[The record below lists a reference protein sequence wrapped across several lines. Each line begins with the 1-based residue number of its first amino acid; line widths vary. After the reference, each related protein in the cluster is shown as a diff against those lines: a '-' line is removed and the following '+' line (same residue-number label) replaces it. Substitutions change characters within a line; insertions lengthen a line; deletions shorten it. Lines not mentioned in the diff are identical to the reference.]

1 MKCECIETNVYK
13 VYLYKTYYK
22 YSKET
27 IEGMLLKILQKL
39 KKIYHF
45 DIYAIFDIDCY
56 IDDNFGMIL
65 DINREYSPFLL
76 YSKNTDIKMRM
87 HEVKF
92 LYETDDFVACIT
104 EYSFGEKRDK
114 PMMLV
119 FFKEENGICDA
130 VRYDA
135 TENNVSG
142 LLNYVKTGKKFTEDH
157 FDKNWDKG
165 MKEILSMCDMVMVD

>member
-27 IEGMLLKILQKL
+27 IESMLLKILQKL
-39 KKIYHF
+39 KKMYHF

-76 YSKNTDIKMRM
+76 YSKMISLCHYI
-87 HEVKF
+87 HE
-92 LYETDDFVACIT
+92 
-104 EYSFGEKRDK
+104 
-114 PMMLV
+114 
-119 FFKEENGICDA
+119 
-130 VRYDA
+130 
-135 TENNVSG
+135 
-142 LLNYVKTGKKFTEDH
+142 LL
-157 FDKNWDKG
+157 
-165 MKEILSMCDMVMVD
+165 

>member
-1 MKCECIETNVYK
+1 MKIRDLHNDIER
-13 VYLYKTYYK
+13 YL
-22 YSKET
+22 E
-27 IEGMLLKILQKL
+27 Q
-39 KKIYHF
+39 
-45 DIYAIFDIDCY
+45 DCY
-56 IDDNFGMIL
+56 CPNEIYGTDGFGYRL
-65 DINREYSPFLL
+65 HYANDECE
-76 YSKNTDIKMRM
+76 KM
-87 HEVKF
+87 V
-92 LYETDDFVACIT
+92 ETDDFVACIT

-119 FFKEENGICDA
+119 FFKEENRICDD

-165 MKEILSMCDMVMVD
+165 MKEILSMCYMVMVD

>member
-39 KKIYHF
+39 KKMYHF

-92 LYETDDFVACIT
+92 LYETDDYFLKD
-104 EYSFGEKRDK
+104 S
-114 PMMLV
+114 
-119 FFKEENGICDA
+119 
-130 VRYDA
+130 
-135 TENNVSG
+135 
-142 LLNYVKTGKKFTEDH
+142 
-157 FDKNWDKG
+157 
-165 MKEILSMCDMVMVD
+165 

>member
-39 KKIYHF
+39 KKMYHF

-87 HEVKF
+87 YEVKF
-92 LYETDDFVACIT
+92 LYETDDYFLKDRVNSKIYIYKNRFYLDLDD
-104 EYSFGEKRDK
+104 EYIK
-114 PMMLV
+114 
-119 FFKEENGICDA
+119 ICEYVDDII
-130 VRYDA
+130 YKDNKLI
-135 TENNVSG
+135 NN
-142 LLNYVKTGKKFTEDH
+142 N
-157 FDKNWDKG
+157 
-165 MKEILSMCDMVMVD
+165 